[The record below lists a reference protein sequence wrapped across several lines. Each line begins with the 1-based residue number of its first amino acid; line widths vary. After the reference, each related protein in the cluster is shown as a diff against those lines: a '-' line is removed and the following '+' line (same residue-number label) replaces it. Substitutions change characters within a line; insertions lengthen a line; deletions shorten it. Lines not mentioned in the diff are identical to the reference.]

1 MNLSVVITAL
11 STMSEQLS
19 HNIKARALTP
29 LNASHWCS
37 NSALVR

>member
-19 HNIKARALTP
+19 HNIKARALNTTER
-29 LNASHWCS
+29 LS
-37 NSALVR
+37 LV